1 MKHIATVPAALVKA
15 AMLFQAKSDVRNY
28 LNGIMITKS
37 HIVATDGHVM
47 FVSPYESDLRPDEQM
62 IIAIKGKIPA
72 KAHSLELLYDDE
84 SNIGVVRCVEL
95 TPFNMK
101 VKNRITGEFEDV
113 KPTAAAVLDIQGH
126 QQCAFFHKIDGKYP
140 DWERAVPTGEAIP
153 TERFGINFD
162 FCARVAKAC
171 KELGSQYPQCAV
183 NLRGAKTAIEVD
195 LQSRHYAG
203 AKAIIM
209 PCSVDPVEV
218 AA

>member
-1 MKHIATVPAALVKA
+1 MKHIATVPAAPVKA
-15 AMLFQAKSDVRNY
+15 AMLFQAKQDVRYY

-37 HIVATDGHVM
+37 HIVATDGLVM

-72 KAHSLELLYDDE
+72 KTHNLELFYDDE
-84 SNIGVVRCVEL
+84 SNIGVARCVEV

-101 VKNRITGEFEDV
+101 VRNRITGEFEDV
-113 KPTAAAVLDIQGH
+113 PPTAAAVLDVQGH
-126 QQCAFFHKIDGKYP
+126 QQCAFFHKIDGKFP
-140 DWERAVPTGEAIP
+140 DWERVVPTGEAIP
-153 TERFGINFD
+153 TDRIGINFD

-171 KELGSQYPQCAV
+171 KELGSHYAQCAV
-183 NLRGAKTAIEVD
+183 NLRGATTAIEVD
-195 LQSRHYAG
+195 LQSCHYAG

-209 PCSVDPVEV
+209 PCHVDPVGV

>member
-15 AMLFQAKSDVRNY
+15 AMLFQAKQDFRHY

-47 FVSPYESDLRPDEQM
+47 FVSPYESDLRPDERM
-62 IIAIKGKIPA
+62 IVAIKGKIPA

-95 TPFNMK
+95 TPFSMK
-101 VKNRITGEFEDV
+101 VKNRITGDFEDV
-113 KPTAAAVLDIQGH
+113 KPTASAVLDSQGH
-126 QQCAFFHKIDGKYP
+126 QQCAFFHKIDGKFP
-140 DWERAVPTGEAIP
+140 DWERAVPTGENIP
-153 TERFGINFD
+153 TERIGINFD

-183 NLRGAKTAIEVD
+183 NLRGATTAIEVD

-209 PCSVDPVEV
+209 PCHVDPVGV

>member
-15 AMLFQAKSDVRNY
+15 AMLFQAKNDVRYY

-72 KAHSLELLYDDE
+72 KTHNLELFYDDE
-84 SNIGVVRCVEL
+84 SNIGVARCVEV

-101 VKNRITGEFEDV
+101 VRNRITGEFEDV
-113 KPTAAAVLDIQGH
+113 PPTAAAVLDGQGH
-126 QQCAFFHKIDGKYP
+126 QQCAFFHKIDGKFP
-140 DWERAVPTGEAIP
+140 DWERVVPTGEVIP
-153 TERFGINFD
+153 TDRIGINFD

-171 KELGSQYPQCAV
+171 KELGSPYQQCAV

-209 PCSVDPVEV
+209 PCAVSSVEV

>member
-15 AMLFQAKSDVRNY
+15 AMLFQAKNDVRYY

-62 IIAIKGKIPA
+62 IIAIKVKIPA
-72 KAHSLELLYDDE
+72 KAHNLELFYDDE
-84 SNIGVVRCVEL
+84 SNIGVARCVEV

-101 VKNRITGEFEDV
+101 VRNSITGEFEDV
-113 KPTAAAVLDIQGH
+113 PPTAAAVLDGQGH
-126 QQCAFFHKIDGKYP
+126 QQCAFFHKIDGKFP
-140 DWERAVPTGEAIP
+140 DRERVVPTGEAIP
-153 TERFGINFD
+153 TDRIGINFD
-162 FCARVAKAC
+162 FFARVAKAC
-171 KELGSQYPQCAV
+171 KELGSRFPQCAV

-195 LQSRHYAG
+195 LQSCHYAG

-209 PCSVDPVEV
+209 PCHVDKE

>member
-15 AMLFQAKSDVRNY
+15 AMLFQAKSDVRHY

-62 IIAIKGKIPA
+62 IVAIKGKIPA

-84 SNIGVVRCVEL
+84 SKIGVVRCVEL
-95 TPFNMK
+95 TPFSMK
-101 VKNRITGEFEDV
+101 VKNRTTGEFEDV
-113 KPTAAAVLDIQGH
+113 PPTAAAVLDSQGH

-153 TERFGINFD
+153 TDRIGINFD

-171 KELGSQYPQCAV
+171 KELGSPFPQCAV

-195 LQSRHYAG
+195 LQSRNYAG

-209 PCSVDPVEV
+209 PCAVSPVEV

>member
-15 AMLFQAKSDVRNY
+15 AMLFQAKQDVRYY

-47 FVSPYESDLRPDEQM
+47 LVSPYESDLRPDEQM
-62 IIAIKGKIPA
+62 IVAIKGKIPA
-72 KAHSLELLYDDE
+72 KAHSLDLLYDDE
-84 SNIGVVRCVEL
+84 SRIGVVRCVEMIH
-95 TPFNMK
+95 FNMK
-101 VKNRITGEFEDV
+101 VRNRITEVFEDV
-113 KPTAAAVLDIQGH
+113 PPAPLAVLDSHGH

-153 TERFGINFD
+153 TDRIGINFD
-162 FCARVAKAC
+162 FCDRVAKAC
-171 KELGSQYPQCAV
+171 KELGSPLPQCAV
-183 NLRGAKTAIEVD
+183 NLRGATTAIEVD
-195 LQSRHYAG
+195 LQSSQYAG

-209 PCSVDPVEV
+209 PCAVSPVEV

>member
-1 MKHIATVPAALVKA
+1 MKHIATIPAALVKA
-15 AMLFQAKSDVRNY
+15 AMLFQAKSDVRHY
-28 LNGIMITKS
+28 LNGIMITTS

-47 FVSPYESDLRPDEQM
+47 FVSPYESDLRHDEQM

-72 KAHSLELLYDDE
+72 KAHNIELLYDDE

-101 VKNRITGEFEDV
+101 VRNSITGEFEEV
-113 KPTAAAVLDIQGH
+113 KPTAAAVLDSQGH

-153 TERFGINFD
+153 TERIGINFD

-171 KELGSQYPQCAV
+171 KELGSPYPQCAV
-183 NLRGAKTAIEVD
+183 NLRGANTAIEVD
-195 LQSRHYAG
+195 LQSSQYAG

-209 PCSVDPVEV
+209 PCAVSPVEV

>member
-15 AMLFQAKSDVRNY
+15 AMLFQGKNDVRYY
-28 LNGIMITKS
+28 LNSIMITKS

-62 IIAIKGKIPA
+62 IVAIKGKIPV

-84 SNIGVVRCVEL
+84 SKGGVVRCVEL

-101 VKNRITGEFEDV
+101 VKNRITDEFEDV
-113 KPTAAAVLDIQGH
+113 KPTAAAVLDSQGH

-171 KELGSQYPQCAV
+171 KELGSPFPQCAV
-183 NLRGAKTAIEVD
+183 NLRGATTAIEVD
-195 LQSRHYAG
+195 LQSPHYAD

-209 PCSVDPVEV
+209 PCAVSPVEV

>member
-15 AMLFQAKSDVRNY
+15 AMLFQAKNDVRYY

-72 KAHSLELLYDDE
+72 KAHNLELFYDDE
-84 SNIGVVRCVEL
+84 SNIGVARCVEV

-101 VKNRITGEFEDV
+101 VRNRITGEFEDV
-113 KPTAAAVLDIQGH
+113 PPTAAAVLDGHGH
-126 QQCAFFHKIDGKYP
+126 QQCAFFHKIDGKFP
-140 DWERAVPTGEAIP
+140 DWERVVPTGEAIP
-153 TERFGINFD
+153 TDRIGINFD

-195 LQSRHYAG
+195 LQSRNYAG

-209 PCSVDPVEV
+209 PCHVDPVGV

>member
-15 AMLFQAKSDVRNY
+15 AMLFQAKNDVRFY

-72 KAHSLELLYDDE
+72 KAHSLELLYDDK
-84 SNIGVVRCVEL
+84 SNIGVGRCVEM

-101 VKNRITGEFEDV
+101 VKNRITGELKDV
-113 KPTAAAVLDIQGH
+113 KPTAPAVLDSHGH
-126 QQCAFFHKIDGKYP
+126 QQCAFFHKIDGKFP
-140 DWERAVPTGEAIP
+140 DWERAVPTGDLIP
-153 TERFGINFD
+153 TDRIGINFD

-171 KELGSQYPQCAV
+171 KELGSPYAQCAV
-183 NLRGAKTAIEVD
+183 NLRGARTAIEVD
-195 LQSRHYAG
+195 LQNPHYAG

-209 PCSVDPVEV
+209 PCHVIPAEV
-218 AA
+218 AS

>member
-15 AMLFQAKSDVRNY
+15 AMLFQAKNDVRYY

-72 KAHSLELLYDDE
+72 KTHNLELFYDDE
-84 SNIGVVRCVEL
+84 SNIGVARCVEV

-101 VKNRITGEFEDV
+101 VRNRITGEFEDV
-113 KPTAAAVLDIQGH
+113 PPTAAAVLDGQGH
-126 QQCAFFHKIDGKYP
+126 QQRAFFHKIDGKFP
-140 DWERAVPTGEAIP
+140 DWERVVPTGEVIP
-153 TERFGINFD
+153 TDRIGINFD

-171 KELGSQYPQCAV
+171 KELGSPYPQCAV

-209 PCSVDPVEV
+209 PCAVSSVEV

>member
-15 AMLFQAKSDVRNY
+15 AMLFQAKQDVRYY

-47 FVSPYESDLRPDEQM
+47 FVSPYESDMRPDEQM
-62 IIAIKGKIPA
+62 IVAIKGKIPA

-84 SNIGVVRCVEL
+84 SKIGVVRCVEAKPL
-95 TPFNMK
+95 SMK
-101 VKNRITGEFEDV
+101 VRNLITGEFEGV
-113 KPTAAAVLDIQGH
+113 TPTAAAVLDSHGH

-171 KELGSQYPQCAV
+171 KELGSPFPQCAV

-209 PCSVDPVEV
+209 PCHVDPVVV

>member
-15 AMLFQAKSDVRNY
+15 AMLFQAKNDVRYY

-84 SNIGVVRCVEL
+84 SKIGVARCVEV

-101 VKNRITGEFEDV
+101 VRNRITGEFEDV
-113 KPTAAAVLDIQGH
+113 PPTAAAVLDGQGH
-126 QQCAFFHKIDGKYP
+126 QQCAFFHKIDGKFP
-140 DWERAVPTGEAIP
+140 DWERAVPTGEVIP

-162 FCARVAKAC
+162 FCTRVAKAC
-171 KELGSQYPQCAV
+171 KELGSPYPQCAV

-209 PCSVDPVEV
+209 PCAVSSVEV

>member
-15 AMLFQAKSDVRNY
+15 AMLFQAKNDVRYY

-72 KAHSLELLYDDE
+72 KTHNLELFYDDE
-84 SNIGVVRCVEL
+84 SNIGVARCVEV

-101 VKNRITGEFEDV
+101 VRNRITGEFEDV
-113 KPTAAAVLDIQGH
+113 PPTAAAVLDGQGH
-126 QQCAFFHKIDGKYP
+126 QQCAFFHKIDGKFP
-140 DWERAVPTGEAIP
+140 DWERVVPTGEVIP
-153 TERFGINFD
+153 TDRIGINFD

-171 KELGSQYPQCAV
+171 KELGSPYPQCAV

-195 LQSRHYAG
+195 LQSRHYDG

-209 PCSVDPVEV
+209 PCAVSSVEV